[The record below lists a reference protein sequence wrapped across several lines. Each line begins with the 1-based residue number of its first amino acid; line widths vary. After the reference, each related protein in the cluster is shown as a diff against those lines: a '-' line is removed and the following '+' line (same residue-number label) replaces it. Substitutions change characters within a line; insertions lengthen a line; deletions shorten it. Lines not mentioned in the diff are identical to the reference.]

1 MARGRAP
8 ARTRRQAQP
17 NSGDVR
23 ERARRRAA
31 EHRRRE
37 RREKKRAERE
47 RSRAAAMAAWDGREA
62 DAVAMDWEGV
72 QYFDY
77 GLLVMVM
84 LLFAFGLIMLYST
97 SAYMAT
103 LKYDDS
109 LFFLKRQMFAAFL
122 GAVAIVAINII
133 GYRFMEPF
141 AWSFYWL
148 ALALNVIVIF
158 KGTALN
164 NSSRWLYIGG
174 ISVQPS
180 EIAKVSVI
188 ILMAFLISRYANILN
203 DNTNVIRLF
212 AVVMP
217 AVVLVA
223 YSNLSTA
230 VIIMG
235 IAFVMLFIA
244 APDVRVF
251 IVLGFLGVLGIL
263 LFISMAGYRSERI
276 SVWLHPEEYERGYQT
291 LQGLYAI
298 GSGGLFGKGL
308 GESMQK
314 LGPVPE
320 AQNDMIFSIIC
331 EELGIFGAICVIL
344 MYILLLWRFMI
355 IAINAKDA
363 FGSYLVIGIM
373 VHIALQVLLNIAV
386 VTNSIPNTGITLPFI
401 SYGGTALSI
410 LMAEMGIAMS
420 VSRGIS
426 MK

>member
-1 MARGRAP
+1 MARTKTAARLPKKRKSNTTARAKKERRS
-8 ARTRRQAQP
+8 AAKERAIAKRRRQEEEAYADHPAQ
-17 NSGDVR
+17 SGAT
-23 ERARRRAA
+23 EL
-31 EHRRRE
+31 
-37 RREKKRAERE
+37 K
-47 RSRAAAMAAWDGREA
+47 
-62 DAVAMDWEGV
+62 WEGV

-84 LLFAFGLIMLYST
+84 LLFAFGLVMLYST

-103 LKYDDS
+103 LKHDDS
-109 LFFLKRQMFAAFL
+109 LYFLKKQIFAAGL
-122 GAVAIVAINII
+122 GAAAIVAVNII
-133 GYRFMEPF
+133 GYRMLSRF
-141 AWSFYWL
+141 AWALYYVSL
-148 ALALNVIVIF
+148 ALCTLVIF

-188 ILMAFLISRYANILN
+188 ILMAYLISRYAKNLS
-203 DNTNVIRLF
+203 DSTNVLRLF
-212 AVVMP
+212 AIIIP

-235 IAFVMLFIA
+235 IAFAMLFIA
-244 APDVRVF
+244 SPDIRIF
-251 IVLGFLGVLGIL
+251 IVIGAAGVAGIL
-263 LFISMAGYRSERI
+263 LFIMMAGYRSQRI
-276 SVWLHPEEYERGYQT
+276 DIWLHPEDYERGYQT

-314 LGPVPE
+314 LGYVPE

-331 EELGIFGAICVIL
+331 EELGIFGAVCVIL

-355 IAINAKDA
+355 IAINAKDT
-363 FGSYLVIGIM
+363 FGSFLVIGIM

-401 SYGGTALSI
+401 SYGGTSLAI